1 MGCFDSEAVGGDG
14 IDGRAVATRALGAP
28 SFPIQHPPNP
38 TSTTP
43 SLQIFKEGGCGWG
56 LRTLEDVKKGQ
67 LVFEYVGEVIDDDLL
82 EVRGGADCL
91 AVFAFDVPARDGIGK
106 P

>member
-1 MGCFDSEAVGGDG
+1 MLRFGGCRW
-14 IDGRAVATRALGAP
+14 GRDRWTGRRNACAWRAL
-28 SFPIQHPPNP
+28 IPNP